1 MMLRKLRRRIV
12 CVLMAIFLVLIV
24 VVILCMNAIDAQQT
38 VERQKEVLRRAAL
51 QPMSSRSDAQRTAE
65 YTGSTPF
72 FAVRFDSSGNVTSVY
87 RYSFEISDRAAI
99 RAAERALRSRR
110 TGGVLHDQQLR
121 FLVRTDANEAS
132 RVTLISM
139 EQDAAQQRR
148 QLLASLLLI
157 PLLMVL
163 LLVLAALPLSAWL
176 TKPVQSAWDQQKAF
190 IADASHELKTPLTV
204 ILANLSI
211 LRKHRQQS
219 IESCESWIES
229 TQAEA
234 EQMRRLV
241 EEMLTLARTENE
253 QSAWV
258 YADVNLSDLFNRAL
272 MTLEPV
278 AFDKGVTLES
288 HIEENISA
296 VCSEAHIHQLMMIL
310 LDNAI
315 KYAGG
320 EKKVTV
326 TLAQRHDGVE
336 LRVRNTGSP
345 IPADALPHIFDR
357 FYRESAHRPGDGFG
371 LGLAIARQ
379 IVQAHR
385 GEIRAT
391 STTDEGTTLIVR
403 LPPSA
408 HRRPSRITKM

>member
-1 MMLRKLRRRIV
+1 MMLGKLRRRIV
-12 CVLMAIFLVLIV
+12 CVLMAVFLVLIV
-24 VVILCMNAIDAQQT
+24 AVMLCMHAISNQQT
-38 VERQKEVLRRAAL
+38 VERQKEILRRAAL
-51 QPMSSRSDAQRTAE
+51 QPMTSRSNTQRTAE

-72 FAVRFDSSGNVTSVY
+72 FAVRFDASGDVTSVY
-87 RYSFEISDRAAI
+87 RYAFEISEEAAI
-99 RAAERALRSRR
+99 RAAERALKGHRAS
-110 TGGVLHDQQLR
+110 GVLPDRQLR
-121 FLVRTDANEAS
+121 YLVRTDRGGVS
-132 RVTLISM
+132 RVTLIST
-139 EQDAAQQRR
+139 EPDTLQQRR
-148 QLLASLLLI
+148 QLLSSLLLI
-157 PLLMVL
+157 PLLMAL

-176 TKPVQSAWDQQKAF
+176 IRPVQRAWEQQKTF

-211 LRKHRQQS
+211 LRRHRQQS

-229 TQAEA
+229 TQEEA

-241 EEMLTLARTENE
+241 EDMLTLARTENE

-258 YADVNLSDLFNRAL
+258 YADVNLSDLCNRAL
-272 MTLEPV
+272 MTFEPV

-288 HIEENISA
+288 HIEDNLSA
-296 VCSEAHIHQLMMIL
+296 VCSETHIRQLMTIL

-326 TLAQRHDGVE
+326 TLTQRHDGVE
-336 LRVRNTGSP
+336 LCVRNTGSP

-385 GEIRAT
+385 GEIRAS
-391 STTDEGTTLIVR
+391 STADEGTTLVVR

-408 HRRPSRITKM
+408 HRRPARITKM